1 MSIDGHRVV
10 GILGGMGPEATVD
23 LMRRVI
29 AATPARDD
37 IDHIHLLVDNNP
49 KVPSRI
55 AALIEGTGPD
65 PAPAIIAMAKR
76 LEVGGADVLA
86 VACNTAHAY
95 VDQVRSATS
104 IPLLD
109 MIDLTTR
116 RISRM
121 TLKHGS
127 VGLLASSAVVKLGL
141 YHRGLSAHGVA
152 LVTPADQAELMD
164 IIKAV
169 KRGDSGARNRE
180 HFARIAHDLMQE
192 RVDLLLI
199 ACTELSVLADS
210 LDDGVPALDALE
222 TLAREIVAFG
232 LGGDGA
238 DSRSAAAIS
247 RSELGRLRSNQTA

>member
-37 IDHIHLLVDNNP
+37 LDHIHLLVDNNP

-55 AALIEGTGPD
+55 AALIEGTGSD
-65 PAPAIIAMAKR
+65 PAPTIIEMAKR

-86 VACNTAHAY
+86 IACNTAHAY
-95 VDQVRSATS
+95 ADRVRSATS

-109 MIDLTTR
+109 MVALTTR
-116 RISRM
+116 QTSRM
-121 TLKHGS
+121 TLKHGR
-127 VGLLASSAVVKLGL
+127 VGILASSAVVKLGL
-141 YHRGLSAHGVA
+141 YHRGLSTHVS
-152 LVTPADQAELMD
+152 LVTPADQDGLMD
-164 IIKAV
+164 IIRAV
-169 KRGDSGARNRE
+169 KRGDSGPRNRE
-180 HFARIAHDLMQE
+180 RFANIAHDLM
-192 RVDLLLI
+192 RDSVDVLLI

-210 LDDGVPALDALE
+210 VDQAVPTLDALE
-222 TLAREIVAFG
+222 ILAREIIAFG

-238 DSRSAAAIS
+238 DSPSAAPIS
-247 RSELGRLRSNQTA
+247 RR

>member
-1 MSIDGHRVV
+1 MSIDGQRVV

-37 IDHIHLLVDNNP
+37 VDHIHLLVDNNP

-65 PAPAIIAMAKR
+65 PAPAIIEMAKR

-86 VACNTAHAY
+86 IACNTAHAY
-95 VDQVRSATS
+95 ADRVRSATS

-109 MIDLTTR
+109 MVDLTTR
-116 RISRM
+116 RISHM
-121 TLKHGS
+121 TLS
-127 VGLLASSAVVKLGL
+127 YRRVGILASSAVVKLGL
-141 YHRGLSAHGVA
+141 YHRGLSAHGVS
-152 LVTPADQAELMD
+152 LVTPADQDGLMG

-169 KRGDSGARNRE
+169 KRGDSGPRNRE
-180 HFARIAHDLMQE
+180 YFVSIAHDLMLNS
-192 RVDLLLI
+192 VDMLLI

-210 LDDGVPALDALE
+210 LDKGFPMLDALE
-222 TLAREIVAFG
+222 ILAREIVAFG
-232 LGGDGA
+232 LGRNGVA
-238 DSRSAAAIS
+238 SPSPAPIS
-247 RSELGRLRSNQTA
+247 RR